1 MQLAALAAN
10 ATYSATYTFHEAS
23 SDQSATVKVW
33 RVPPGLHVDVTV
45 GSGTA
50 ATTAS
55 LIVGS
60 TATYSCSRT
69 AKGPSCL
76 TVAQAGQPLPA
87 PFNVAPTSL
96 FTTDLQ
102 QLATDISDYG
112 VTRAPSTPASGAV
125 PAASCFTVTPLNAAR
140 PTSSTSSSASPSASA
155 PASAS
160 PSTLVVPGGVYCM
173 SSTGLLVA
181 ASYPSG
187 NTIRLTSADSATP
200 APAQFSPYAKPTPL
214 PTK

>member
-23 SDQSATVKVW
+23 SDQSATVQVW
-33 RVPPGLHVDVTV
+33 RVPPALHVDVTV
-45 GSGTA
+45 GSGA
-50 ATTAS
+50 ATTTAS
-55 LIVGS
+55 LIVGA

-112 VTRAPSTPASGAV
+112 VTRAPATAASGAV
-125 PAASCFTVTPLNAAR
+125 PAASCFTVTPLDAA
-140 PTSSTSSSASPSASA
+140 SASPTVSSS
-155 PASAS
+155 PS
-160 PSTLVVPGGVYCM
+160 PSTLVVPGGNYCL
-173 SSTGLLVA
+173 SSNGLLVA
-181 ASYPSG
+181 ATYPSG